1 MVLEYERIVLYI
13 SVGCEIFRVFGYF
26 VIFLVKNIVEI
37 SYRRSK
43 YCERRAPCHRS

>member
-1 MVLEYERIVLYI
+1 MVLEYERIVLHI

-43 YCERRAPCHRS
+43 YCERRASCHRS